1 MIYILDKNLD
11 VVESLS
17 NEGALEKITPF
28 FDDTYTQLLASGA
41 ETYTFST
48 LSNSN
53 ASKYLVVGNY
63 VAFKYQNDYKLFHI
77 SEVRELHAE
86 DFIKTVYCETAG
98 IELINEIVRPVEL
111 TEVTARQVLEK
122 ILETTEWVV
131 GTMDASLIDTSDVSI
146 EQYSSVYSCIQEY
159 IVNNYGAEVSFSV
172 KMNKGRITHKLVN
185 VYKNRGRAKGV
196 VFSYSSNI
204 TSVSKNVN
212 ASEVYTAM
220 IGCGKDGITFKELVA
235 EDKPAGLDY
244 VVDEEALKR
253 WGRNGNHILGVFE
266 ADTDKPEKLLD
277 LTRKALSKYNNPKIT
292 YELNVEMLDENVS
305 IGDTVRVVDH
315 EFNPPLYLEA
325 RVSELNISFSDSTQD
340 SCVLSN
346 FVELTSNI
354 TSEMKKLASTLKG
367 YVNNTVESRF
377 PIQEEDIDDEAVHGK
392 HIYKNSIST
401 QHLSAELI
409 EAVEGKFD
417 KITADVGNFKELLAT
432 KAEIEDLEATI
443 IRVEDL
449 EANSATIEDLNVTKA
464 EIEEAI
470 INRAEITDAEIENLK
485 ANKAEIEDLRAAT
498 AEIGQLK
505 ADTAHIG
512 QLTADVGKIQNLVSG
527 NISSG
532 NIQTGGITGDNLNM
546 DTIFVRDANIL
557 DLSASKLTAGEI
569 NTSKIAITS
578 EDGGILLVGN
588 TQQFLDENGNVRI
601 QLGRDAKGNF
611 DFFILDNEGE
621 ILFNPSGI
629 TGNAIANGLIK
640 NDMIGTGQIGGDK
653 INWQSFATE
662 FNKETNTTTLNSSKI
677 ILDGTNQSLNVHFN
691 RVQETVDE
699 LGRDVNETNKTVS
712 SHTTQINTQQG
723 KIDTLIQDTTI
734 VKDGVS
740 TTLKDAYNKTVATVN
755 SLSSTIGNQETEI
768 NELTGEVEATTTK
781 VNNLTRDLNE
791 TQLLLQSTTTTAN
804 NTSSQVSEIKQ
815 NYNQISS
822 RLESIEDF
830 KTDTQ
835 KTLNTQS
842 SQINQLA
849 DSIELKVSQSHFN
862 EVKNELVDSI
872 NNKAEA
878 SNVYTKAETN
888 SQISAAKD
896 AINLSVSEKYETKE
910 NVTTK
915 INTAVSTI
923 QLGGR
928 NLAVGTSDT
937 YISNSSFSGI
947 ANDCKFPYKVWNK
960 GLSVGDKVTVSCK
973 FKYENLAT
981 SNTSSNTIRIQGS
994 GDVTAW
1000 NSGSFNSYSI
1010 PITFGETV
1018 EKNIVYTFA
1027 INENHL
1033 KNNYWSINFRT
1044 DHITSGKIYVK
1055 EFQVEKGEKQ
1065 SAWTQAPEDLH
1076 NAINDKANSSEV
1088 YKKSETYT
1096 KTETDSAIK
1105 VAKDEINLGVSQTYE
1120 TKSNVITK
1128 VNEAINGVQIG
1139 GRNLFLNSGFTKGLN
1154 YWQTY
1159 NCSNPQAIADSSALS
1174 GYAVKFTSTGGGI
1187 YQRKGGVPNNP
1198 TNYPSGS
1205 VMTVSGYVK
1214 SSVAGKILRPNFE
1227 NAGTNTSKN
1236 ITCTNANTWYYFT
1249 HTYKIASNGFSTV
1262 TFYGDSGADYY
1273 LKDVILEYGNKAST
1287 WTQAPE
1293 DVQGLIDSKAN
1304 TTDVYKKTEVY
1315 TKTETNSQINI
1326 AKESI
1331 ELGVSSKYET
1341 KESVDSKITTAVATK
1356 ADSSS
1361 VYTKTETDSAINVA
1375 KEAIELGVKNT
1386 YETKANVSTALGK
1399 KADSSS
1405 VYTKAETDSAINV
1418 AREAIELGVK
1428 NTYETKTNV
1437 STALNGKANV
1447 SDVYT
1452 KAQTDAAISL
1462 GNSGV
1467 LTTVKDTYLTKSD
1480 ATNTYATQSSLQQ
1493 TSNGIIA
1500 SFKST
1505 GGYNL
1510 IRNSTGANNSNSNW
1524 SYTCDSLSATEST
1537 STIGGSSYYLY
1548 MNNGTNTQTT
1558 YANSKRFKLKP
1569 STKYTLTGY
1578 FLNYTKS
1585 PSFSVD
1591 VLWSSSLVESSTSQ
1605 SSSGTITLLNN
1616 ADTNGS
1622 WKKFTTT
1629 FTAPSNAKSGYLRI
1643 AANGYDE
1650 TGTGSNYVCWNALI
1664 LHEGDTEMP
1673 WSSHPSEIYD
1683 GYTSIDSNGIIVKN
1697 GGLTIKNNSGT
1708 TVFQGDTS
1716 GNLQITGTMTGSNFV
1731 GGTIRSTNDDLYFDL
1746 SRGYMVVKNS
1756 GTRIGQ
1762 TLKNNIVETSIYGMS
1777 TGAEYGNYAT
1787 LAAKA
1792 TSSAANYT
1800 MYVTVAGKDLT
1811 SSVKKGVNFGGP
1823 INFNNY
1829 VSSNVGTLNCAGN
1842 IVNPNAIIWD
1852 STKLSTDEARIYAQQ
1867 SNSESSLYLR
1877 IADDDVDKVKITC
1890 NHASAGHCA
1899 IAYFGYNNTNKSGID
1914 FYRSLNMN
1922 GYAISNS
1929 RTISTVMLEVDDINF
1944 SSPSA
1949 ISRFT
1954 SSDEEEA
1961 ISLKPTKT
1969 LVDNIEH
1976 FGSAKVINGE
1986 CVIELPHGFI
1996 VGEDKYVVILSA
2008 VGNKKIW
2015 VEEKD
2020 FDYFKVC
2027 GEDCEFD
2034 YVIKCAT
2041 PNYFAKTLSI
2051 KEDDF
2056 GVIKREHD
2064 IEDDIEPEAI
2074 EIIGSI

>member
-1 MIYILDKNLD
+1 M
-11 VVESLS
+11 
-17 NEGALEKITPF
+17 
-28 FDDTYTQLLASGA
+28 
-41 ETYTFST
+41 
-48 LSNSN
+48 
-53 ASKYLVVGNY
+53 
-63 VAFKYQNDYKLFHI
+63 
-77 SEVRELHAE
+77 
-86 DFIKTVYCETAG
+86 
-98 IELINEIVRPVEL
+98 
-111 TEVTARQVLEK
+111 
-122 ILETTEWVV
+122 
-131 GTMDASLIDTSDVSI
+131 
-146 EQYSSVYSCIQEY
+146 
-159 IVNNYGAEVSFSV
+159 
-172 KMNKGRITHKLVN
+172 
-185 VYKNRGRAKGV
+185 
-196 VFSYSSNI
+196 
-204 TSVSKNVN
+204 
-212 ASEVYTAM
+212 
-220 IGCGKDGITFKELVA
+220 
-235 EDKPAGLDY
+235 
-244 VVDEEALKR
+244 
-253 WGRNGNHILGVFE
+253 
-266 ADTDKPEKLLD
+266 
-277 LTRKALSKYNNPKIT
+277 
-292 YELNVEMLDENVS
+292 
-305 IGDTVRVVDH
+305 
-315 EFNPPLYLEA
+315 
-325 RVSELNISFSDSTQD
+325 
-340 SCVLSN
+340 
-346 FVELTSNI
+346 
-354 TSEMKKLASTLKG
+354 
-367 YVNNTVESRF
+367 
-377 PIQEEDIDDEAVHGK
+377 
-392 HIYKNSIST
+392 
-401 QHLSAELI
+401 
-409 EAVEGKFD
+409 
-417 KITADVGNFKELLAT
+417 
-432 KAEIEDLEATI
+432 
-443 IRVEDL
+443 
-449 EANSATIEDLNVTKA
+449 
-464 EIEEAI
+464 
-470 INRAEITDAEIENLK
+470 
-485 ANKAEIEDLRAAT
+485 
-498 AEIGQLK
+498 
-505 ADTAHIG
+505 
-512 QLTADVGKIQNLVSG
+512 SG

-546 DTIFVRDANIL
+546 DTIFVGDANIL

-677 ILDGTNQSLNVHFN
+677 ILDGTNQSLNVQFN

-699 LGRDVNETNKTVS
+699 LGRDVDETNKAVS
-712 SHTTQINTQQG
+712 FHTTQINTQQG

-740 TTLKDAYNKTVATVN
+740 TTLKDAYNKTVATVD
-755 SLSSTIGNQETEI
+755 SLSSSIGNQETII
-768 NELTGEVEATTTK
+768 NDLTGEVEASTTK

-835 KTLNTQS
+835 ETLNTQS
-842 SQINQLA
+842 SQINQLVN
-849 DSIELKVSQSHFN
+849 SIELKVSQSHFN

-878 SNVYTKAETN
+878 SN
-888 SQISAAKD
+888 
-896 AINLSVSEKYETKE
+896 
-910 NVTTK
+910 
-915 INTAVSTI
+915 
-923 QLGGR
+923 
-928 NLAVGTSDT
+928 
-937 YISNSSFSGI
+937 
-947 ANDCKFPYKVWNK
+947 
-960 GLSVGDKVTVSCK
+960 
-973 FKYENLAT
+973 
-981 SNTSSNTIRIQGS
+981 
-994 GDVTAW
+994 
-1000 NSGSFNSYSI
+1000 
-1010 PITFGETV
+1010 
-1018 EKNIVYTFA
+1018 
-1027 INENHL
+1027 
-1033 KNNYWSINFRT
+1033 
-1044 DHITSGKIYVK
+1044 
-1055 EFQVEKGEKQ
+1055 
-1065 SAWTQAPEDLH
+1065 
-1076 NAINDKANSSEV
+1076 
-1088 YKKSETYT
+1088 
-1096 KTETDSAIK
+1096 
-1105 VAKDEINLGVSQTYE
+1105 
-1120 TKSNVITK
+1120 
-1128 VNEAINGVQIG
+1128 
-1139 GRNLFLNSGFTKGLN
+1139 
-1154 YWQTY
+1154 
-1159 NCSNPQAIADSSALS
+1159 
-1174 GYAVKFTSTGGGI
+1174 
-1187 YQRKGGVPNNP
+1187 
-1198 TNYPSGS
+1198 
-1205 VMTVSGYVK
+1205 
-1214 SSVAGKILRPNFE
+1214 
-1227 NAGTNTSKN
+1227 
-1236 ITCTNANTWYYFT
+1236 
-1249 HTYKIASNGFSTV
+1249 
-1262 TFYGDSGADYY
+1262 
-1273 LKDVILEYGNKAST
+1273 
-1287 WTQAPE
+1287 
-1293 DVQGLIDSKAN
+1293 
-1304 TTDVYKKTEVY
+1304 
-1315 TKTETNSQINI
+1315 
-1326 AKESI
+1326 
-1331 ELGVSSKYET
+1331 
-1341 KESVDSKITTAVATK
+1341 
-1356 ADSSS
+1356 
-1361 VYTKTETDSAINVA
+1361 
-1375 KEAIELGVKNT
+1375 
-1386 YETKANVSTALGK
+1386 
-1399 KADSSS
+1399 
-1405 VYTKAETDSAINV
+1405 
-1418 AREAIELGVK
+1418 
-1428 NTYETKTNV
+1428 
-1437 STALNGKANV
+1437 
-1447 SDVYT
+1447 VYT

-1505 GGYNL
+1505 GGHNL

-1524 SYTCDSLSATEST
+1524 SYTCDSLSATQST

-1585 PSFSVD
+1585 PSFGVD

-1697 GGLTIKNNSGT
+1697 GGLTIKNNAGT

-1716 GNLQITGTMTGSNFV
+1716 GNLQITGTMTGSSFV

-1811 SSVKKGVNFGGP
+1811 SAVKKGVNFGGP

-1829 VSSNVGTLNCAGN
+1829 VSNNVGTLNCAGN

-1899 IAYFGYNNTNKSGID
+1899 IAYFAYNNTDGTGID
-1914 FYRSLNMN
+1914 FYRSLNMH

-1929 RTISTVMLEVDDINF
+1929 RSISTVMLEVDDINF